1 MSLFCFVF
9 YPDQLEAADDQLKT
23 CEKIIQRL
31 YGENG
36 DLSKVILKLEGKLR
50 TAAKTEEKLQ
60 RKKTLLQKLVEQ
72 LSGKVEIGALQ
83 QSYLVVELDKDVAV

>member
-1 MSLFCFVF
+1 M
-9 YPDQLEAADDQLKT
+9 
-23 CEKIIQRL
+23 
-31 YGENG
+31 
-36 DLSKVILKLEGKLR
+36 KLEGKLR
-50 TAAKTEEKLQ
+50 TAARTEEKLQ

>member
-1 MSLFCFVF
+1 M
-9 YPDQLEAADDQLKT
+9 
-23 CEKIIQRL
+23 
-31 YGENG
+31 
-36 DLSKVILKLEGKLR
+36 ILKLEGKLR
-50 TAAKTEEKLQ
+50 TAARTEEKLQ